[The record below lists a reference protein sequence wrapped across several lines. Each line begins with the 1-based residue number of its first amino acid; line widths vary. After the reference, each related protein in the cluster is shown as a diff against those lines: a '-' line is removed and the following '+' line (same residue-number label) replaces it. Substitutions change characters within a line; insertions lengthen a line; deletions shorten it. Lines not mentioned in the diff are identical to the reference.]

1 VGSSMEPLSFFAPPP
16 ARDEEPEHPPPAW
29 YGPPDDVIGQAAGE
43 GFVLARTDA
52 LALAVWGITAF
63 PTGLAF
69 SLAIV
74 LRRADDPDLDPELDL
89 DMAMHRYWRGRRRGS
104 EPELPDDLLRFGVE
118 FEDGR
123 KATSLEWG
131 WTGAEDETPPG
142 PILMQRGGGGGG
154 RSYRMGWWLWPLPPG
169 EHIAFVCE
177 WPARGIDLTRHE
189 VEAGPLRDAAMQ
201 ARPIWD

>member
-1 VGSSMEPLSFFAPPP
+1 MGSSKEPLPFFAPPP
-16 ARDEEPEHPPPAW
+16 APEEEPEHVPPAW

-74 LRRADDPDLDPELDL
+74 VRRADDPDLDPELDL

-104 EPELPDDLLRFGVE
+104 EPGLPDDLLRFGVE

-123 KATSLEWG
+123 KATSLGWG
-131 WTGAEDETPPG
+131 WEGAEDETAPRTDPDAVWRWRRG
-142 PILMQRGGGGGG
+142 PQLSDGLVALAPAAWREPHVRMRVA
-154 RSYRMGWWLWPLPPG
+154 RSWNRAN
-169 EHIAFVCE
+169 E
-177 WPARGIDLTRHE
+177 ARG
-189 VEAGPLRDAAMQ
+189 
-201 ARPIWD
+201 